1 MSNVQELLSSFA
13 SGELSGVSALKLR
26 DENIQ
31 KKKGSKKFA
40 TLKREPK
47 KKSKLLIIT
56 ELAIPFNPFTGVED
70 ETYNRD
76 SKFRPTQ
83 SETTITLLVKRIAH
97 ENEEVKKIYMD
108 RAGVEKWDT
117 SELEKITEVDK
128 QVVARYRVPRKFTLP
143 VCRVNIPS
151 FTGNAYGKEYLMK
164 VERDE
169 LTDEIIGEIPLPL
182 QVNKL
187 MNDMKYEEIA
197 ELEEQIANKEI
208 VLNDKDKES
217 KIKTIREKVI
227 VSGDYPLN
235 YVLAIEIPLDTKY
248 KYKEDTFI
256 SEATKENFMSK
267 VVLVKCT
274 AEIESAL
281 DKYING
287 EYEALDLYT
296 DFWEYDMSCSD
307 DQDKKDLGRN
317 TRYEKAMVTLK
328 DHASFN
334 TFNKAYIEFMD
345 ETKDLEKTFM
355 NSVFVSK
362 FNQSMEN
369 TFLDAV
375 KSVID
380 IDSKYLTSKVISAN
394 SNIIS
399 MVFGE
404 EGDDKLAEA
413 SIGMIAEGKLDEK
426 ESRKAGK
433 EIDLMNVIGDV
444 DNEEEDLEDMTIE

>member
-1 MSNVQELLSSFA
+1 MN
-13 SGELSGVSALKLR
+13 
-26 DENIQ
+26 
-31 KKKGSKKFA
+31 
-40 TLKREPK
+40 
-47 KKSKLLIIT
+47 
-56 ELAIPFNPFTGVED
+56 
-70 ETYNRD
+70 
-76 SKFRPTQ
+76 
-83 SETTITLLVKRIAH
+83 
-97 ENEEVKKIYMD
+97 

-444 DNEEEDLEDMTIE
+444 DNEEDLEDMTIE

>member
-1 MSNVQELLSSFA
+1 
-13 SGELSGVSALKLR
+13 
-26 DENIQ
+26 
-31 KKKGSKKFA
+31 
-40 TLKREPK
+40 
-47 KKSKLLIIT
+47 
-56 ELAIPFNPFTGVED
+56 
-70 ETYNRD
+70 
-76 SKFRPTQ
+76 
-83 SETTITLLVKRIAH
+83 
-97 ENEEVKKIYMD
+97 
-108 RAGVEKWDT
+108 
-117 SELEKITEVDK
+117 
-128 QVVARYRVPRKFTLP
+128 
-143 VCRVNIPS
+143 
-151 FTGNAYGKEYLMK
+151 
-164 VERDE
+164 
-169 LTDEIIGEIPLPL
+169 
-182 QVNKL
+182 
-187 MNDMKYEEIA
+187 
-197 ELEEQIANKEI
+197 
-208 VLNDKDKES
+208 
-217 KIKTIREKVI
+217 
-227 VSGDYPLN
+227 
-235 YVLAIEIPLDTKY
+235 
-248 KYKEDTFI
+248 
-256 SEATKENFMSK
+256 MSK

-274 AEIESAL
+274 AEIEFAL